1 MRKTSTG
8 STLGGKERKRE
19 LKRAMARAQSPGRRC
34 RPEGR
39 SHTQGT
45 CNEMIGLALE
55 RDGERKEKGKGE
67 TTGEE
72 KGRGEQGGGG
82 EKEYGC
88 GWVCWVSIGHTFCC
102 CVDNTGPEEVS

>member
-8 STLGGKERKRE
+8 STLLGEERKRE
-19 LKRAMARAQSPGRRC
+19 LKGAVARAQSPGRRGA
-34 RPEGR
+34 PEGR

-45 CNEMIGLALE
+45 CNEMTGLELE

-72 KGRGEQGGGG
+72 MGKGEQGGGE

-88 GWVCWVSIGHTFCC
+88 S
-102 CVDNTGPEEVS
+102 